1 MKNWI
6 QKILVLIGAGV
17 VYVVGQYFRGYW
29 WPDLTWP
36 FSCSKVVSGAV
47 TYCDSYIRDPLQ
59 LAWPLIAAGE
69 IFAIVGVILLFAN
82 VSGLRAWW
90 KLSIWYVP
98 IVALFLAF
106 AAPLPLFP
114 VVAPMSR
121 ESLVWIFGV
130 VYIVLSLGA
139 VLRGRFREYHEYHS

>member
-6 QKILVLIGAGV
+6 KKISVLVGAGV
-17 VYVVGQYFRGYW
+17 VYLVGQYFRGVWFEHLPINLCLYSEGSNRAYCN
-29 WPDLTWP
+29 WPYFETL
-36 FSCSKVVSGAV
+36 G
-47 TYCDSYIRDPLQ
+47 L
-59 LAWPLIAAGE
+59 PLIAVGE

-82 VSGLRAWW
+82 ASGLRAWW

-98 IVALFLAF
+98 IVALFVIF

-139 VLRGRFREYHEYHS
+139 VLRGRVLERRR